1 MFSYFVKVERV
12 SHVIVCLAVEIS
24 KQSVEGAAC
33 LFLNPESKM
42 QKERDEL
49 KKELLSRKESEL
61 GDLENSVCY
70 FAKKM
75 RKPALNRTLR
85 EWLSSRF
92 IKRSWV

>member
-1 MFSYFVKVERV
+1 MFSYFVKVEDV

-42 QKERDEL
+42 QKERDEERVVKQKGIKTWRFYCQKK
-49 KKELLSRKESEL
+49 KKERERKL
-61 GDLENSVCY
+61 
-70 FAKKM
+70 
-75 RKPALNRTLR
+75 ALNRILR
-85 EWLSSRF
+85 VWLSCRF

>member
-1 MFSYFVKVERV
+1 MFSYFVKVEDV

-42 QKERDEL
+42 QKERDEERVVKQKGIKTWRFYCQKK
-49 KKELLSRKESEL
+49 KKERERKL
-61 GDLENSVCY
+61 
-70 FAKKM
+70 
-75 RKPALNRTLR
+75 ALNRILR
-85 EWLSSRF
+85 VWLSSRF

>member
-1 MFSYFVKVERV
+1 M

-42 QKERDEL
+42 QKERDGL

-70 FAKKM
+70 FAKKNE
-75 RKPALNRTLR
+75 KACS
-85 EWLSSRF
+85 E
-92 IKRSWV
+92 

>member
-24 KQSVEGAAC
+24 KQSVEGAVC

-49 KKELLSRKESEL
+49 KKELLS
-61 GDLENSVCY
+61 
-70 FAKKM
+70 
-75 RKPALNRTLR
+75 
-85 EWLSSRF
+85 
-92 IKRSWV
+92 